1 MRVLIYWPEIDL
13 KPTGGPSGYLC
24 NIKEFLQKDEDIDF
38 SFLQTESF
46 FNTKASSIPIA
57 LRRLL
62 SAMKWASFYK
72 NCKELK
78 IEGLSS
84 YDAIHFHRTIDLY
97 RCKTELEGYRGKVVL
112 TSHTPSASFV
122 EIVSGIAPV
131 YQTIFKKGL
140 ALLKKVD
147 EYAFDQ
153 ADTLIF
159 PCESALEP
167 YAHTWANFD
176 EVYERNANKF
186 CYVPTGI
193 QPCHLKR
200 NPNEVRKE
208 YSIPDDAFVLAY
220 VGRHNAVKGYDSLVK
235 AGRAILDR
243 FPNVYVLVAGKE
255 EPFKGLKDPR
265 WIEVGWTNAPHDLIG
280 ASDAFVL
287 PNKETYFD
295 LILLEVLS
303 LGKPVILTNTGGNKY
318 FKQFETNDLFY
329 YKEEEELIS
338 QLDVLVNRRNRDKKL
353 LVSENNKQI
362 FLKNFTADIFFE
374 QYKKTMLEL

>member
-24 NIKEFLQKDEDIDF
+24 NIKEHLLGDEDIDF
-38 SFLQTESF
+38 SFLQAESF
-46 FNTKASSIPIA
+46 FNTNASGIPSS

-62 SAMKWASFYK
+62 SAMKWASFYG

-78 IEGLSS
+78 IEHIDS

-97 RCKTELEGYRGKVVL
+97 RCKTELEGYKGKVVL

-131 YQTIFKKGL
+131 YRTIFKRGL
-140 ALLKKVD
+140 ELLKKVD
-147 EYAFDQ
+147 EFAFDR
-153 ADTLIF
+153 ADILIF

-167 YAHTWANFD
+167 YAHTWPNFD
-176 EVYERNANKF
+176 EVYRRNASKF
-186 CYVPTGI
+186 CYIPTGI
-193 QPCHLKR
+193 KPCSLNKT
-200 NPNEVRKE
+200 PNEIRKK
-208 YSIPDDAFVLAY
+208 YSIPEDAFVLAY
-220 VGRHNAVKGYDSLVK
+220 VGRHNIVKGYDSLVR

-243 FPNVYVLVAGKE
+243 FSDVYVLVAGKE
-255 EPFKGLKDPR
+255 EPIKGLEDPR
-265 WIEVGWTNAPHDLIG
+265 WIEVGWINTPHDLIG

-329 YKEEEELIS
+329 YGKEEELIS
-338 QLDVLVNRRNRDKKL
+338 QLDALVNRRNRDKKL

-362 FLKNFTADIFFE
+362 FFENFTADIFFE